1 MSTPEFDT
9 KLLAYFAD
17 REQQRQAEIDQAWDR
32 LQADIAGFLERFAAY
47 EAMPF
52 AVAKLVRE
60 MTVAAFVRGTMWAA
74 GKQFHEL
81 EQPGDAVML
90 HQARE
95 TVTAMPDI
103 YKAWALLDG
112 RHDVDPRTT

>member
-1 MSTPEFDT
+1 VSAPEFDA
-9 KLLAYFAD
+9 KLLAYFAS
-17 REQQRQAEIDQAWDR
+17 REQQRQAEIDQAWDK
-32 LQADIAGFLERFAAY
+32 LQADIAGFLERYATH

-81 EQPGDAVML
+81 EQPTDSTML

-103 YKAWALLDG
+103 YKTWALLDG
-112 RHDVDPRTT
+112 RIEDGGET

>member
-1 MSTPEFDT
+1 VSTPEFDAG
-9 KLLAYFAD
+9 LLVYFAS
-17 REQQRQAEIDQAWDR
+17 REQQRQAEVDQAWGR
-32 LQADIAGFLERFAAY
+32 LQADIAGFLERYATY

-52 AVAKLVRE
+52 ATAKLVRE

-103 YKAWALLDG
+103 YKTWALLDG
-112 RHDVDPRTT
+112 RLDDGSET

>member
-17 REQQRQAEIDQAWDR
+17 REQQRRTEIDQAWDK
-32 LQADIAGFLERFAAY
+32 LQTDVAGFLERYATY

-52 AVAKLVRE
+52 AAAKLVRE

-74 GKQFHEL
+74 GKQLHEQ
-81 EQPGDAVML
+81 EQPTDAVML

-103 YKAWALLDG
+103 YKTWALLDG
-112 RHDVDPRTT
+112 RVDDGSET